1 MQPQTFH
8 FDFEV
13 DYIDSLGRDRM
24 ALVEGTYT
32 YNGKGE
38 PRIVGLSHTGSDY
51 DHEAIMDA
59 AYELVDDL
67 CADDWADW
75 LADQDEP
82 LPTASE
88 STVPMVTV

>member
-1 MQPQTFH
+1 MATTFP

-13 DYIDSLGRDRM
+13 DYIDGLGRDRM
-24 ALVEGTYT
+24 ALIEGTYT
-32 YNGKGE
+32 YNGE
-38 PRIVGLSHTGSDY
+38 DSPRIERLSHTGSDY
-51 DHEAIMDA
+51 DHEAIMEA
-59 AYELVDDL
+59 AYEMVDDL

-88 STVPMVTV
+88 STVPQVAL